1 MGSVTG
7 DGSRGQE
14 DEAVSGGGD
23 HGRDHRAGGRHGGD
37 HGDGRGLV
45 TGSGPQGRGQD
56 LRLGGRRGED
66 VDGGSE
72 PRGPLLRPRQVQP
85 TAGILRP
92 GRGRSYTRP
101 ASVYVEE

>member
-14 DEAVSGGGD
+14 NDVLPGGGE
-23 HGRDHRAGGRHGGD
+23 GSGEGGRGGR
-37 HGDGRGLV
+37 GRGLV
-45 TGSGPQGRGQD
+45 TGPGPRGRGQD
-56 LRLGGRRGED
+56 LQLDGRRGEG
-66 VDGGSE
+66 VDGGNE
-72 PRGPLLRPRQVQP
+72 LRGPVFRPRQVQP

>member
-14 DEAVSGGGD
+14 NGVIPGGGGSSGE
-23 HGRDHRAGGRHGGD
+23 GRRGGR
-37 HGDGRGLV
+37 GRGLV
-45 TGSGPQGRGQD
+45 TGSGPRGRGQD